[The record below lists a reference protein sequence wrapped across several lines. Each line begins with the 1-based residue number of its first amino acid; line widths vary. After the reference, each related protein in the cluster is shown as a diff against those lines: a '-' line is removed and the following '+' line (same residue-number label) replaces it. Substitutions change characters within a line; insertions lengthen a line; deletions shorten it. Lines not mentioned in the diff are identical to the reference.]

1 MEKSYFSCVLKIL
14 FFLLLFEF
22 FSYSLYGSDWP
33 IYKGNI
39 YFTGNNDEI
48 IVKNNNLKWLF
59 QADEQVYNPIVSDGR
74 IYFVDRLA
82 RMYCIDEEFG
92 KLIWKVDVRKISS
105 QFSSFSRA
113 AGKIKYPLI
122 KGNIL
127 FISDPIAIYAFD
139 KLTGRVLWARTGMR
153 MEKVKSKGLASRSTL
168 TMVDGIY
175 ADPIIH
181 ENKIFY
187 GTRNMFI
194 SRDIRNGHASWDNR
208 SIKTY
213 SGFPTFYD
221 NLIFT
226 QSMDYQRGRF
236 IIHCLRGEDGK
247 EIWAQQ
253 LQKPLKIFPPVVYQR
268 RVYIPSGKNMYC
280 LDLKTGERIWM
291 KEYHNFITSNP
302 SFTDRAILFSIGNS
316 DIAII
321 NPDTGDIIREVKIA
335 PKSSP
340 YYVTIRDQIYVAY
353 NDYRI
358 IKNRKL
364 SYGNMKAVNFT
375 DNTLLWA
382 YTTTFPGSVSQP
394 ISSKG
399 IMFLPAGNYLYAIG
413 TEFYSRVVDGGDG
426 YAIAPGKKNLKEDG
440 DRVLPPPRQPVLK
453 HPELKKV
460 ETRKMRITVEDRNK
474 GGITAQVE
482 IKKREKGRVVFLRKG
497 TVSTGDIE
505 VPAGDNVE
513 LIISSPGY
521 VPKKVMVNSN
531 EKDKKIVLDKIAK
544 GEGFIVENI
553 YFEINKA
560 YLKKGSLD
568 IIDKLVKIMN
578 DNIKL
583 KVEVRGHTDST
594 GDKDYNQKLSERRAD
609 AVIEY
614 MIKNGISPERV
625 RSVGFGQTRP
635 IASNKT
641 KEGRRKNR
649 RTEFFFL

>member
-1 MEKSYFSCVLKIL
+1 MVNYFSYGIRVI
-14 FFLLLFEF
+14 FFLL
-22 FSYSLYGSDWP
+22 FSYSSLLYGSDWP

-48 IVKNNNLKWLF
+48 VVKNNNVKWLF
-59 QADEQVYNPIVSDGR
+59 QADEQVYNPVVSDGR
-74 IYFVDRLA
+74 IYFVDRSA

-105 QFSSFSRA
+105 QFRSFSRA

-153 MEKVKSKGLASRSTL
+153 MEEIKSKGLAGRSTI

-194 SRDIRNGHASWDNR
+194 SRDIRNGHARWDNR
-208 SIKTY
+208 SVKTY

-221 NLIFT
+221 NLILT
-226 QSMDYQRGRF
+226 QSMDYQSGQF
-236 IIHCLRGEDGK
+236 TVHCLRGADGK
-247 EIWAQQ
+247 EIWSQT
-253 LQKPLKIFPPVVYQR
+253 LQKPLKIFPPVVYRR

-291 KEYHNFITSNP
+291 KEYSNYITSNP
-302 SFTDRAILFSIGNS
+302 SFTDRAILFTIGNS

-321 NPDTGDIIREVKIA
+321 NPENGDLIREVRIA

-353 NDYRI
+353 NEYRM
-358 IKNRKL
+358 IKGRKV
-364 SYGNMKAVNFT
+364 SYGRLRAINFT
-375 DNTLLWA
+375 DSTLLWA

-413 TEFYSRVVDGGDG
+413 TEFYSRIVDGGDG
-426 YAIAPGKKNLKEDG
+426 YAVAPGKGDRKEDG
-440 DRVLPPPRQPVLK
+440 KRITPPPRQPLLK
-453 HPELKKV
+453 QQEQKRVK
-460 ETRKMRITVEDRNK
+460 TRKMRITLEDRNK
-474 GGITAQVE
+474 KGVSAQVE
-482 IKKREKGRVVFLRKG
+482 IKKREKGRVVFLGKG
-497 TVSTGDIE
+497 AVSTRGDIE

-513 LIISSPGY
+513 LLVSSPGY
-521 VPKKVMVNSN
+521 VPKKVIVNSN
-531 EKDKKIVLDKIAK
+531 DREKKIVLDKIVRGK
-544 GEGFIVENI
+544 GFVVENI
-553 YFEINKA
+553 YFEIDKA
-560 YLKKGSLD
+560 YLKKDSLD
-568 IIDKLVKIMN
+568 IIDKLIKIMRGN
-578 DNIKL
+578 REL
-583 KVEVRGHTDST
+583 RVEVRGHTDST
-594 GDKDYNQKLSERRAD
+594 GDRDYNQKLSERRAD
-609 AVIEY
+609 AVVEY

-635 IASNKT
+635 VASNET
-641 KEGRRKNR
+641 REGRRKNR